1 MHGTRGIG
9 NIRNVAVIAAAAS
22 ALSGCLGGEDGF
34 TKSSESASEHQL
46 SGSVGDG
53 PVVGARMSLRRSD
66 GQLLAEFESDTNADY
81 NVTVNTKSNHY
92 PLIIE
97 AIGGIDLVTNSA
109 PDFDLAGAVLEQ
121 GGSTIANVNP
131 FTTIA
136 IEVARDLPGGLTP
149 GNIATAESYV
159 TTALSS
165 GLSTLINASPMRAN
179 IDGTNIAEIVKS
191 SESLA
196 EIIRRTRDLHL
207 LNGRSTSGNQV
218 LRALAS
224 DLTDTIVDGV
234 GSSRTEP
241 RTSAIAT
248 VVSVLVFLE
257 SMQDELHVNGQNA
270 MAAMDAAIIQVSGS
284 SPSRMIGDIDVTGEM
299 IEAVRIGL
307 NASLA
312 VDDNP
317 KLEELRVA
325 FAGVQPGMDSE
336 LIRTLLPDDYRQTL
350 EPVLAMVASADD
362 SVINTINTVVRA
374 GPDDPSVNQAPSISG
389 DPATSIVVESN
400 YSFTPSAADPEGN
413 LLTFSIVNRPVW
425 ASFSTATG
433 SLSGTPTLGDV
444 RSYNNIVI
452 SVTDGEFSAS
462 LPTFTINVAAENS
475 TPTISGNPL
484 GQVSVNGSYFFTPTA
499 GDPDDDV
506 LTFSVTGLPDWA
518 SFNSST
524 GRITGTP
531 TDADVGT
538 YSNIRITVSDGT
550 KSASLATFSITV
562 EAVSLGSVTLN
573 WTPPTQNEDGTSLMD
588 LAAYRIYWGTT
599 PGSYPN
605 SVTIDNPGLSS
616 YVVENLVP
624 GTYEFV
630 ATSINA
636 LGVESVYSNSATK
649 IVL

>member
-9 NIRNVAVIAAAAS
+9 NIRNAAIIAVAAF
-22 ALSGCLGGEDGF
+22 ALSGCLGEDGF
-34 TKSSESASEHQL
+34 TKSPDENISQHQL

-53 PVVGARMSLRRSD
+53 PVIGALMSVRRSD
-66 GQLLAEFESDTNADY
+66 GQKIAEFESDTNADY
-81 NVTVNTKSNHY
+81 NITVHTKSKNY
-92 PLIIE
+92 PLTIE
-97 AIGGIDLVTNSA
+97 ALGGIDQVTNSA
-109 PDFDLAGAVLEQ
+109 PDFDLVGAVLEQ
-121 GGSTIANVNP
+121 GDSTIANVNP

-136 IEVARDLPGGLTP
+136 IEVARELPGGLTSE
-149 GNIATAESYV
+149 NIATAESYV

-165 GLSTLINASPMRAN
+165 GLSTLINARPIGAN

-224 DLTDTIVDGV
+224 DLTDTIVDGI
-234 GSSRTEP
+234 GGSRTEP

-257 SMQDELHVNGQNA
+257 AMQDELHVNGQNA
-270 MAAMDAAIIQVSGS
+270 MAAMDAAIMQVSGS
-284 SPSRMIGDIDVTGEM
+284 PPSRMIGDIDVTGEM
-299 IEAVRIGL
+299 IHAVRIGL
-307 NASLA
+307 SASLA
-312 VDDNP
+312 VDNNP

-336 LIRTLLPDDYRQTL
+336 LIRTLLPADYRQTL
-350 EPVLAMVASADD
+350 ESVLGMIAAADD
-362 SVINTINTVVRA
+362 SVIDTINTVVRA
-374 GPDDPSVNQAPSISG
+374 GPDDPAFNQAPNISG
-389 DPATSIVVESN
+389 IPATSIVAESN
-400 YSFTPSAADPEGN
+400 YSFTPSAADPEGG

-425 ASFSTATG
+425 ASFSTTTG
-433 SLSGTPTLGDV
+433 SLSGTPTLGDAG
-444 RSYNNIVI
+444 SYNNIVI
-452 SVTDGEFSAS
+452 SVTDGEYSVS
-462 LPTFTINVAAENS
+462 LPTFSINVVRDNS
-475 TPTISGNPL
+475 APTISGNPPGL
-484 GQVSVNGSYFFTPTA
+484 VSVNGSYFFTPSA
-499 GDPDDDV
+499 GDPDDDL

-518 SFNSST
+518 SFDSST
-524 GRITGTP
+524 GRISGTP
-531 TDADVGT
+531 TNADVGT

-550 KSASLATFSITV
+550 MSASLATFSITV

-573 WTPPTQNEDGTSLMD
+573 WTPPTQNEDGTSLTN
-588 LAAYRIYWGTT
+588 LAGYRIYWGTT

-616 YVVENLVP
+616 YVVENLEP
-624 GTYEFV
+624 GTYAFV

-636 LGVESVYSNSATK
+636 SGVESVYSNSATK